1 MWSVPVKGQALNE
14 ASWYKF
20 YLTLMIPLQDFY
32 SYPYFQDEAFQVQ
45 KDC

>member
-1 MWSVPVKGQALNE
+1 MWSVPIEGQALNE

-20 YLTLMIPLQDFY
+20 YLTLMMPWQDFY
-32 SYPYFQDEAFQVQ
+32 SHPYFQDEAFQVQ